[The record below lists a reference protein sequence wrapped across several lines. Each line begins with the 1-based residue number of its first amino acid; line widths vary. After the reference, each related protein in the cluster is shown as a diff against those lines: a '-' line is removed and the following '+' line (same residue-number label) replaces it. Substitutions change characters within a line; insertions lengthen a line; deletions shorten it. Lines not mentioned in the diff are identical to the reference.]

1 VATRL
6 TIRRRNTSPTR
17 PKNRNYALD
26 GEIGGEVQER
36 AVREGGVVVLPAGT
50 YHNAIDTSKT
60 APVKLSTLC
69 APPNHPDGTV
79 HKSKAEAEAAE
90 AVEHS

>member
-1 VATRL
+1 MIAYVEHLEKQTPENPCF
-6 TIRRRNTSPTR
+6 RRVLFT
-17 PKNRNYALD
+17 

-60 APVKLSTLC
+60 APVKLSTLY